1 MIKLSE
7 IVHTI
12 RKDKDELENDL
23 TALENWRIV
32 DSDFLTDMGFQPA
45 GITHFEMK
53 NPNIVVYHQK
63 NKGFVVDD
71 KSHNKKTLFPKF
83 VELIDHFSNYKQK
96 FEKEPYN

>member
-63 NKGFVVDD
+63 NKGFVVDGRILCASSYRMFHLMIRQS
-71 KSHNKKTLFPKF
+71 KLFR
-83 VELIDHFSNYKQK
+83 
-96 FEKEPYN
+96 FENIH